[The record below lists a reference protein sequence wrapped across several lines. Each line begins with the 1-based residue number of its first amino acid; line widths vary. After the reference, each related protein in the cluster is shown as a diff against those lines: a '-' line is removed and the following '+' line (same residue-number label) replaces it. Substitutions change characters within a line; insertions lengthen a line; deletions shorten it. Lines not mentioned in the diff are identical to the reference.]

1 MSKILIIDDEVQI
14 RGLLA
19 RMMEL
24 EGYEVCQAGDCKTA
38 LRQLELQMPDVALC
52 DVFLPDG
59 NGVDLVTEM
68 KKKSPGVEIILLT
81 AHGNIPDGVQAIKN
95 GAFDYITKGDDNNKN
110 HSPDQSRCRK
120 GTDEYPPGQTGEE
133 DGTDVF
139 VRFHTR

>member
-24 EGYEVCQAGDCKTA
+24 EGYEVCQAGDCKAA

-59 NGVDLVTEM
+59 NGVDLVTEI
-68 KKKSPGVEIILLT
+68 KKKAPGVEIMVTYPTVCRPLRTELS
-81 AHGNIPDGVQAIKN
+81 
-95 GAFDYITKGDDNNKN
+95 ITLQKEMIIIR
-110 HSPDQSRCRK
+110 SFLSL
-120 GTDEYPPGQTGEE
+120 
-133 DGTDVF
+133 V
-139 VRFHTR
+139 VL